1 MCDDDDKDD
10 EKEIIILLSFL
21 REHLYKNI
29 YLPIKYF
36 IFNRS
41 KLKEFHV
48 RAEI

>member
-29 YLPIKYF
+29 YLPIKCF